1 MNFGHL
7 HLELRPFLVYRAR
20 VASSIR
26 VVMGK
31 STVAEPAGW
40 DATDAGHRSLSVVG
54 VLSVAP

>member
-1 MNFGHL
+1 MNFGHKA
-7 HLELRPFLVYRAR
+7 LEVRTLLVYRAR
-20 VASSIR
+20 VASSIC

-40 DATDAGHRSLSVVG
+40 DTTDAVHRSLSVVG